1 MKLYKFVLSTHNST
15 KITRTVLEAEE
26 KPKTYS
32 FFDGMW
38 TSRVNKNDIGVVSGL
53 SSRNVILIEDDIEKA
68 KEIFAENLKRKILEE
83 KESIEAKIKSGN
95 ERISELEKT
104 IEEVGKIKESED
116 SK

>member
-1 MKLYKFVLSTHNST
+1 MQLYKFVLSTHNST

-32 FFDGMW
+32 VFDGMW

-53 SSRNVILIEDDIEKA
+53 SGRNVILLEDDIEKA
-68 KEIFAENLKRKILEE
+68 KEIFTEDLKRKISDE
-83 KESIEAKIKSGN
+83 KKSIEAKINSGN

-104 IEEVGKIKESED
+104 IKEIDESEE
-116 SK
+116 SE

>member
-32 FFDGMW
+32 VFDGMW

>member
-1 MKLYKFVLSTHNST
+1 MQLYKFVLSTHNST

-32 FFDGMW
+32 VFDGMW

-53 SSRNVILIEDDIEKA
+53 SGRNVILLEDDIEKA
-68 KEIFAENLKRKILEE
+68 KEIFSENLKRKILEE

-95 ERISELEKT
+95 ERISDLEKT
-104 IEEVGKIKESED
+104 IKEINESE
-116 SK
+116 

>member
-32 FFDGMW
+32 VFDGMW

-68 KEIFAENLKRKILEE
+68 KEIFAEDLKRKILDE
-83 KESIEAKIKSGN
+83 KESIEEKIKSGN
-95 ERISELEKT
+95 KRISELEKT
-104 IEEVGKIKESED
+104 IKEINESEE
-116 SK
+116 SE